1 MVGNT
6 RGAGASIRRTNA
18 SSGSARRGRG
28 CDRRPRM
35 SFTTP
40 SKSESTDGR
49 AWHVGDPVGA
59 VGGVGLTVSATGAL
73 LAAGEI
79 ALDT

>member
-28 CDRRPRM
+28 ARRPRM

-49 AWHVGDPVGA
+49 ARHVGDPVGV
-59 VGGVGLTVSATGAL
+59 VGGVDLTVSATGAS
-73 LAAGEI
+73 AAGVV
-79 ALDT
+79 ASDT